1 MLSPAIAGMKAGL
14 VALAAGQAEAAM
26 AMPTPEMRDTL
37 GYADY
42 DREAKRFVLPGH

>member
-14 VALAAGQAEAAM
+14 AAM
-26 AMPTPEMRDTL
+26 LAGKATAVGALSAADHRATL

-42 DREAKRFVLPGH
+42 DVAAKPYIVG